1 MYSPWLNTLNNGIR
15 SLFWES
21 PFTRIATV
29 QCFFPG
35 GKRLESPRNAGI
47 SQLIAHQLLL
57 DHHDFLEE
65 LGSAITVEVEADY
78 FVISGKCL
86 GEDLGEL
93 LTFLG
98 NLLPRIHF
106 NSHTLAKV
114 KTEFIDRIN
123 EQQYNPFHC
132 AYEQLQPLIYG
143 NHPYGLD
150 AWGTIESLDLL
161 QIEDLQQHYD
171 RFLSPR
177 HLTVAITANSAPDR
191 VGALVASAFGH
202 WSSVVAA
209 PILEHQAAD
218 FHSGIE
224 HHPWEGAQTW
234 LMVAFPAPTVH
245 DRDFFAM
252 KIINAHLGNG
262 SSSQLFQVLREQKGL
277 VYDVSTHCPTRFDR
291 SHLLIH
297 CTTDSDLQL
306 QVKELILHETDRLQD
321 IPLNNEALELAKSK
335 LLGHYALA
343 KQTTAQLA
351 HINGWYHTL
360 QLPPDFDFQFV
371 KQIEQTTAQQ
381 IQAVAQKYLAT
392 YAVSIVG

>member
-1 MYSPWLNTLNNGIR
+1 MYSPWLNTLDNGIR

-35 GKRLESPRNAGI
+35 GKRLESPKNAGI

-150 AWGTIESLDLL
+150 AWGTIASLDLL

-177 HLTVAITANSAPDR
+177 HLTVAITANSAPIGGGISR
-191 VGALVASAFGH
+191 KCLWALVVGGCRPHFRTSGSRLPLRYRAPPLGRSANLADGGFPRSF
-202 WSSVVAA
+202 SSRSGFFCH
-209 PILEHQAAD
+209 EDHQCP
-218 FHSGIE
+218 FRQ
-224 HHPWEGAQTW
+224 W
-234 LMVAFPAPTVH
+234 
-245 DRDFFAM
+245 FF
-252 KIINAHLGNG
+252 
-262 SSSQLFQVLREQKGL
+262 
-277 VYDVSTHCPTRFDR
+277 
-291 SHLLIH
+291 
-297 CTTDSDLQL
+297 
-306 QVKELILHETDRLQD
+306 
-321 IPLNNEALELAKSK
+321 
-335 LLGHYALA
+335 
-343 KQTTAQLA
+343 
-351 HINGWYHTL
+351 
-360 QLPPDFDFQFV
+360 
-371 KQIEQTTAQQ
+371 
-381 IQAVAQKYLAT
+381 
-392 YAVSIVG
+392 